1 MNTNASYPL
10 SRLRDFGATI
20 SDTITFLKMNLKA
33 LVLMYLIFVAPI
45 LLIATL
51 LGADSFSE
59 FFSGIGSNVGDFLR
73 SLQDFGPMMLL
84 SVMMYILA
92 AMLYPTLVYRYM
104 RLYEEGEGQ
113 KPSIREVAT
122 GLIRQTLTNA
132 GYSMIL
138 IFGLIVAALIVIIPI
153 IGFLVFFFGMIY
165 LMINFTML
173 LPATTIETHRFPGG
187 FKRAIE
193 LVKGRWWYTFGVV
206 IIILMISWFF
216 TMIISFTTSMIFGL
230 ASINFLDPES
240 ASEVFTRKYFLVTGL
255 SAILQQL
262 FYLIPHVGMGILFF
276 SLREEKEAGG
286 LAASLDALG
295 TDPATTSHP
304 EEQY

>member
-1 MNTNASYPL
+1 MNTTSSFPL

-20 SDTITFLKMNLKA
+20 SDTITFLKTNLRE
-33 LVLMYLIFVAPI
+33 LVLMYVIFVAPF

-59 FFSGIGSNVGDFLR
+59 FFSGIGNDMGDFLR
-73 SLQDFGPMMLL
+73 SLKDFGPMMLL
-84 SVMMYILA
+84 SIFMYILA

-104 RLYEEGEGQ
+104 RLYEEGAGQ
-113 KPSIREVAT
+113 KPTIQQVSS
-122 GLIRQTLTNA
+122 GLFRQTLTNTS
-132 GYSMIL
+132 YSLLL
-138 IFGLIVAALIVIIPI
+138 IFGLIVSALIVIIPI
-153 IGFLVFFFGMIY
+153 IGFLVYFFGMIF

-173 LPATTIETHRFPGG
+173 LPATTMENHSFPGG
-187 FKRAIE
+187 YARAIR

-216 TMIISFTTSMIFGL
+216 TMIISFTTSMVFGL
-230 ASINFLDPES
+230 ASVNFLDPDA
-240 ASEVFTRKYFLVTGL
+240 ASEVLTKKYFLVTGF

-286 LAASLDALG
+286 LSATLDTLG
-295 TDPATTSHP
+295 TDSAPTTHP
-304 EEQY
+304 EEQF

>member
-1 MNTNASYPL
+1 MNTTSSFPL

-20 SDTITFLKMNLKA
+20 SDTITFLKTNLRE
-33 LVLMYLIFVAPI
+33 LVLMYVIFVAPF

-59 FFSGIGSNVGDFLR
+59 FFSGIGNDMGDFLR
-73 SLQDFGPMMLL
+73 SLKDFGPMMLL
-84 SVMMYILA
+84 SIFMYILA

-104 RLYEEGEGQ
+104 RLYEEGAGQ
-113 KPSIREVAT
+113 KPTIQQVSS
-122 GLIRQTLTNA
+122 GLFRQTLTNTS
-132 GYSMIL
+132 YSLLL
-138 IFGLIVAALIVIIPI
+138 IFGLIVSALIVIIPI
-153 IGFLVFFFGMIY
+153 IGFLVYFFGMIF

-173 LPATTIETHRFPGG
+173 LPATTIENHSFPGG
-187 FKRAIE
+187 YARAIR

-216 TMIISFTTSMIFGL
+216 TMIISFTTSMVFGL
-230 ASINFLDPES
+230 ASVNFLDPDA
-240 ASEVFTRKYFLVTGL
+240 ASEVLTKKYFLVTGF

-286 LAASLDALG
+286 LSATLDTLG
-295 TDPATTSHP
+295 TDSAPTTHP
-304 EEQY
+304 EEQF

>member
-1 MNTNASYPL
+1 MNTTSAYPL

-20 SDTITFLKMNLKA
+20 SDTITFLKMNLKE
-33 LVLMYLIFVAPI
+33 LVLMYVIFVAPF

-59 FFSGIGSNVGDFLR
+59 FFSGIGDDMGDFLR
-73 SLQDFGPMMLL
+73 SLKDFGPMMLL
-84 SVMMYILA
+84 SILMYILA

-104 RLYEEGEGQ
+104 RLYEEGAGQ
-113 KPSIREVAT
+113 KPTIQQVSS
-122 GLIRQTLTNA
+122 GLFRQTLTNA
-132 GYSMIL
+132 GYSLLL
-138 IFGLIVAALIVIIPI
+138 IFGLIVSALIVIIPI
-153 IGFLVFFFGMIY
+153 IGFLVFFFGMIF

-173 LPATTIETHRFPGG
+173 LPATTIENHSFPGG
-187 FKRAIE
+187 YGRAIR

-216 TMIISFTTSMIFGL
+216 TMIISFTTSMVFGL
-230 ASINFLDPES
+230 ASVNFLDPDS
-240 ASEVFTRKYFLVTGL
+240 ASEVLTKKYFLVTGL

-262 FYLIPHVGMGILFF
+262 FYLIPHVGMGIHFF

-286 LAASLDALG
+286 LSATLDTLG
-295 TDPATTSHP
+295 TDATPTTHP
-304 EEQY
+304 EEQF

>member
-1 MNTNASYPL
+1 MNTTSSYPL

-20 SDTITFLKMNLKA
+20 SDTITFLKMNLKE
-33 LVLMYLIFVAPI
+33 LVLMYVIFVAPF

-59 FFSGIGSNVGDFLR
+59 FFSGIGDDMGDFLR
-73 SLQDFGPMMLL
+73 SLKDFGPMMLL
-84 SVMMYILA
+84 SIFMYILA

-104 RLYEEGEGQ
+104 RLYEEGAGQ
-113 KPSIREVAT
+113 KPTIQQVSS
-122 GLIRQTLTNA
+122 GLFRQTLTNA
-132 GYSMIL
+132 GYSLLL
-138 IFGLIVAALIVIIPI
+138 IFGLIVSALIVIIPI
-153 IGFLVFFFGMIY
+153 IGFLVFFFGMIF

-173 LPATTIETHRFPGG
+173 LPATTIENHSFPGG
-187 FKRAIE
+187 YGRAIR

-216 TMIISFTTSMIFGL
+216 TMIISFTTSMVFGL
-230 ASINFLDPES
+230 ASVNFLDPDS
-240 ASEVFTRKYFLVTGL
+240 ASEVLTKKYFLVTGL

-262 FYLIPHVGMGILFF
+262 FYLIPHVGMGIHFF

-286 LAASLDALG
+286 LSATLDTLG
-295 TDPATTSHP
+295 TDATPTTHP
-304 EEQY
+304 EEQF

>member
-1 MNTNASYPL
+1 MNTTSSYPL

-20 SDTITFLKMNLKA
+20 SDTITFLKTNLRE
-33 LVLMYLIFVAPI
+33 LVLMYVIFVAPF

-59 FFSGIGSNVGDFLR
+59 FFSGIGDDMGDFLR
-73 SLQDFGPMMLL
+73 SLKDFGPMMLL
-84 SVMMYILA
+84 SIFMYILA

-104 RLYEEGEGQ
+104 RLYEEGAGQ
-113 KPSIREVAT
+113 KPTIQQVSS
-122 GLIRQTLTNA
+122 GLFRQTLTNA
-132 GYSMIL
+132 GYSLLL
-138 IFGLIVAALIVIIPI
+138 IFGLIVSALIVIIPI
-153 IGFLVFFFGMIY
+153 IGFLVFFFGMIF

-173 LPATTIETHRFPGG
+173 LPATTIENHSFPGG
-187 FKRAIE
+187 YGRAIR

-216 TMIISFTTSMIFGL
+216 TMIISFTTSMVFGL
-230 ASINFLDPES
+230 ASVNFLDPDS
-240 ASEVFTRKYFLVTGL
+240 ASEVLTKKYFLVTGL

-262 FYLIPHVGMGILFF
+262 FYLIPHVGMGIHFF

-286 LAASLDALG
+286 LSATLDTLG
-295 TDPATTSHP
+295 TDATPTTHP
-304 EEQY
+304 EEQF

>member
-1 MNTNASYPL
+1 MNTISSYPL
-10 SRLRDFGATI
+10 SKLRDFGATI
-20 SDTITFLKMNLKA
+20 SDTITFLKMNLKE
-33 LVLMYLIFVAPI
+33 LVLMYVIFVAPF

-59 FFSGIGSNVGDFLR
+59 FFSGIGSNLGDFLR
-73 SLQDFGPMMLL
+73 NLQDFGPMMLL
-84 SVMMYILA
+84 SILMYLLA

-104 RLYEEGEGQ
+104 RLYEEGAGK
-113 KPSIREVAT
+113 KPTIQEVSR
-122 GLIRQTLTNA
+122 GLLSQTLTNA
-132 GYSMIL
+132 GYSTLL
-138 IFGLIVAALIVIIPI
+138 IIGLIVSALIVIIPI

-173 LPATTIETHRFPGG
+173 LPATTIESPSFPGG
-187 FKRAIE
+187 YRRAIQ

-216 TMIISFTTSMIFGL
+216 TMIISFTTSMVFGL
-230 ASINFLDPES
+230 ASVNFLDPDA
-240 ASEVFTRKYFLVTGL
+240 ASQFLTKKYFLVTGL
-255 SAILQQL
+255 SAIIQQL
-262 FYLIPHVGMGILFF
+262 FYLIPHVGMGMLFF

-286 LAASLDALG
+286 LSSSLDTLG
-295 TDPATTSHP
+295 TDTSTSTHP